1 MISCSHLSKTIN
13 GQKIVKDVSF
23 NIKAGEI
30 LGLIGPTGAG
40 KSTIFKILAMYE
52 KRDSGEV
59 LIDGISIDGY
69 FKQYNRA

>member
-1 MISCSHLSKTIN
+1 
-13 GQKIVKDVSF
+13 VSF